1 MTKQQPCLQAEN
13 EQLRAGYSAARLE
26 IESLKERVQQ
36 LGQLARDVN
45 SRRVTE
51 LEAQLAAVG
60 AGGVEPLRKRE
71 CLHQISEPQAQP
83 VGAVPVAW
91 RYQTPT
97 GWHATTDASA
107 ALRVRHHHEV
117 EPLYAAPQPAA
128 PAQPGEYP
136 PLVCDYCGALT
147 PDPWHSS
154 GMLHGK
160 MSKHIHSC
168 DACAAQGAAQA
179 APVGMEPTARIRYER
194 NTPGRENEMPRV
206 VSCNRMA
213 DGVYEVFTASQV
225 RAMLAAAPRNATL
238 YDPDDVAFSARC
250 CADGTDVLPPELA
263 STARPASTAAEE
275 VAAPIAARLRL
286 EGTQ

>member
-1 MTKQQPCLQAEN
+1 MDTKQPEALRLAHIFEHPLPPEWSDMVAATKELRRQHTENATLQS
-13 EQLRAGYSAARLE
+13 GYDAARLE

-60 AGGVEPLRKRE
+60 AGGVEPLRKR

-117 EPLYAAPQPAA
+117 EPLYAAPQ
-128 PAQPGEYP
+128 
-136 PLVCDYCGALT
+136 
-147 PDPWHSS
+147 S
-154 GMLHGK
+154 
-160 MSKHIHSC
+160 
-168 DACAAQGAAQA
+168 
-179 APVGMEPTARIRYER
+179 
-194 NTPGRENEMPRV
+194 
-206 VSCNRMA
+206 
-213 DGVYEVFTASQV
+213 
-225 RAMLAAAPRNATL
+225 AAPRNATL
-238 YDPDDVAFSARC
+238 YDPDDVAFPVQR
-250 CADGTDVLPPELA
+250 CADGTDAPTELV
-263 STARPASTAAEE
+263 S
-275 VAAPIAARLRL
+275 IAAAKKGGQHGA
-286 EGTQ
+286 E